1 MSARRLPPLS
11 ALRAFEATA
20 RLRSA
25 KKAAEELSVTP
36 TAISH
41 QLRQLEEHL
50 GVPLFIRRPRQ
61 LTLTA
66 QGQALRAVCTDAF
79 DAIDDVASRLRQTPQ
94 RQSVTLSTIPSV
106 AARWLLPNV
115 CYLREEQPDLNLS
128 LQVTYDVLPLDGIA
142 ADMAIRYGH
151 GPWPGLESEKLFDNV
166 FVPACSPALGISQH
180 SDLHHHTLL
189 HYQPATASGAA
200 LGWPAWQKLARV
212 AGLDIDAGLALS
224 DDTHIVSAALDGQG
238 IALMS
243 RELIRDELRSGRL
256 VQPFGP
262 ELLAQPFH
270 LVYPKERLRE
280 QGIAAVRNWVMG
292 LVR

>member
-1 MSARRLPPLS
+1 MSARHLPPLS

-142 ADMAIRYGH
+142 ADMAIRYGD
-151 GPWPGLESEKLFDNV
+151 GRWPGLESEKLFDNV
-166 FVPACSPALGISQH
+166 FVPACSPALNIRDH
-180 SDLHHHTLL
+180 DDLRHHTLL
-189 HYQPATASGAA
+189 HYQPSTNSGAL
-200 LGWPAWQKLARV
+200 LGWPAWQKRARV
-212 AGLDIDAGLALS
+212 EGLDIDAGLALS

-280 QGIAAVRNWVMG
+280 QGIAAVRDWVMG

>member
-212 AGLDIDAGLALS
+212 TGLDIDAGLALS

-280 QGIAAVRNWVMG
+280 QGIAAVRDWVMG

>member
-1 MSARRLPPLS
+1 MSARHLPPLS

-142 ADMAIRYGH
+142 ADMAIRYGD
-151 GPWPGLESEKLFDNV
+151 GRWPGLESEKLFDNV
-166 FVPACSPALGISQH
+166 FVPACSPVLNIRDH
-180 SDLHHHTLL
+180 DDLRHHTLL
-189 HYQPATASGAA
+189 HYQPSTNSGAL
-200 LGWPAWQKLARV
+200 LGWPAWQKRARV
-212 AGLDIDAGLALS
+212 EGLDIDAGLALS

-280 QGIAAVRNWVMG
+280 QGIAAVRDWVMG